1 MKPVTG
7 NPFAPFLES
16 KGRVLLDGGL
26 ATALEEAG
34 HVLDTELWSARL
46 LEDDPAAIR
55 DVHLAYLRA
64 GADCITTATYQAS
77 FPGFKAAGTSEQQGE
92 RLFRRASE
100 LAREA
105 IERGTERSPEAE
117 GRGREASGQ
126 RPLIAA
132 SVGPYGAW
140 LADGSE
146 YDGRYGIDADALER
160 FHARRFEVLADSGVD
175 LLACETLPSALEVEV
190 LLGLLDRHAQTW
202 AWISVSCCDDRH
214 LWDGTSIEEVA
225 EACHA
230 RARIAAVGVNCTDPA
245 HLPELVA
252 RIAGVT
258 DLPVIAYP
266 NSGET
271 YDAGSRS
278 WSGDHSG
285 WLEGVRGALLAGARI
300 VGGCC
305 RIGPQEIDQ
314 LREALDHEDWSR
326 VAESQ
331 DQRTG

>member
-1 MKPVTG
+1 VESVTE
-7 NPFAPFLES
+7 NPFAPLLES

-34 HVLDTELWSARL
+34 HVLDTKLWSARL

-55 DVHLAYLRA
+55 DVHLAYLGA

-77 FPGFKAAGTSEQQGE
+77 FPGFMAAGISEQQGE

-100 LAREA
+100 LALEA
-105 IERGTERSPEAE
+105 LEHGADRLPEGE
-117 GRGREASGQ
+117 GRDRDASGR
-126 RPLIAA
+126 RPLVAG

-160 FHARRFEVLADSGVD
+160 FHARRFHVLADSGVD

-190 LLGLLDRHAQTW
+190 LLGLLDRHAPTW

-214 LWDGTSIEEVA
+214 LWDGTPIERVA
-225 EACHA
+225 EACRG
-230 RARIAAVGVNCTDPA
+230 RARVAAVGVNCTDPA

-252 RIAGVT
+252 RVVAVT

-271 YDAGSRS
+271 YDAGTRS
-278 WSGDHSG
+278 WTGDHSG
-285 WLEGVRGALLAGARI
+285 WLEGVHGALLAGARI

-305 RIGPQEIDQ
+305 RIGPEQIAQ
-314 LREALDHEDWSR
+314 LREALDREDWSR

-331 DQRTG
+331 DRRTG